1 MIQNKKSSII
11 LILKVLEEYSD
22 SNHFLTQKEI
32 IDKIDELYGIELE
45 RKSIGS
51 SLELLQEL
59 DYDIVRGERG
69 GFALLS
75 RTFDTTEASFLIDA
89 IFSSRSIDGK
99 MAKKISSNVYSCFSK
114 YERQDYSYI
123 YKSMEVTRTCNK
135 DVLFNISIIQEA
147 IKRNKQIGFQ
157 YLTYDENGKEI
168 FRKDG
173 YIYHVSPYYLI
184 NNFGRYYLLCN
195 YNEKY
200 NNFNIF
206 RLDYMVNIQI
216 DENRELKRINELKN
230 PPKDFSITKFINE
243 HIYISTDEVINAELI
258 LDGSWCIQFI
268 KDWFGES
275 AKIKNINGEIH
286 AYISCDESSLYYW
299 VMQYSSHVKV
309 VSPSKFVE
317 KIKEGLKN
325 ALKKYE

>member
-1 MIQNKKSSII
+1 MIPNKKSSII
-11 LILKVLEEYSD
+11 LVLKVLEEYSD
-22 SNHFLTQKEI
+22 SNHYLTQKDI
-32 IDKIDELYGIELE
+32 IDKIYNLYGIELE

-51 SLELLQEL
+51 TLELLQEL

-69 GFALLS
+69 GFALLT

-123 YKSMEVTRTCNK
+123 YKSMEVTRTKNN
-135 DVLFNISIIQEA
+135 DVLFNVSIIQEA
-147 IKRNKQIGFQ
+147 IKRHKKIGFQ
-157 YLTYDENGKEI
+157 YLTFDSNGKEI

-173 YIYHVSPYYLI
+173 YIYYVSPYYLI

-200 NNFNIF
+200 HNFNVF
-206 RLDYMVNIQI
+206 RLDYMINIQI
-216 DENRELKRINELKN
+216 DENKELKRICELKN
-230 PPKDFSITKFINE
+230 PPKDFSISKFINE
-243 HIYISTDEVINAELI
+243 HIYISTGEVINAELV

-268 KDWFGES
+268 KDWFGEN
-275 AKIKNINGEIH
+275 ARIKNVNDEIH
-286 AYISCDESSLYYW
+286 AYVRCDENSLYYW
-299 VMQYSSHVKV
+299 VMQYSSNVKV
-309 VSPSKFVE
+309 VAPLSFVE
-317 KIKEGLKN
+317 KVKDGLKN
-325 ALKKYE
+325 ALNKYE

>member
-11 LILKVLEEYSD
+11 LVLKVLEEYSD

-32 IDKIDELYGIELE
+32 IDKIDEIYGIELE

-99 MAKKISSNVYSCFSK
+99 MAKQISTNIYSCFSK

-157 YLTYDENGKEI
+157 YLTYDVNGKEI
-168 FRKDG
+168 LRKDG

-216 DENRELKRINELKN
+216 NESRELKRINELKN
-230 PPKDFSITKFINE
+230 LLKIFQLLNLLMNISIFQLMKLLMLNLF
-243 HIYISTDEVINAELI
+243 
-258 LDGSWCIQFI
+258 
-268 KDWFGES
+268 
-275 AKIKNINGEIH
+275 
-286 AYISCDESSLYYW
+286 
-299 VMQYSSHVKV
+299 
-309 VSPSKFVE
+309 
-317 KIKEGLKN
+317 
-325 ALKKYE
+325 